1 METLQW
7 EKQFGDYTLS
17 IELNKDSLHPI
28 GYKAMD
34 DSIYPILLGG
44 RMYLFDGIV
53 SLHCKNKSGCALEDV
68 TINASCRMLY
78 GDDSSELVISS
89 VSQSLD
95 HDSTVFGRTE
105 IPFSLEVSATIDSYS
120 GKLASVAYMITASVE
135 LEYVVIDFSVPF
147 FVYFP
152 MPLPPVCPSV
162 TATLKMYDILEFE
175 IHLDRTVFTVN
186 DIITG
191 WIRII
196 QAKKQIPGLSLALR
210 ASERLISL
218 DSNDR
223 RSGSTASYQSQYFE
237 IMDTIYPCSSEEDDV
252 RTHSKEITMTAST
265 EVWKSQRYDRIPFR
279 TFIRDSTGTSP
290 SYSLLN
296 DQLSVD
302 WQIVIAINDKSKTQ

>member
-1 METLQW
+1 
-7 EKQFGDYTLS
+7 
-17 IELNKDSLHPI
+17 
-28 GYKAMD
+28 
-34 DSIYPILLGG
+34 
-44 RMYLFDGIV
+44 
-53 SLHCKNKSGCALEDV
+53 
-68 TINASCRMLY
+68 
-78 GDDSSELVISS
+78 
-89 VSQSLD
+89 
-95 HDSTVFGRTE
+95 
-105 IPFSLEVSATIDSYS
+105 
-120 GKLASVAYMITASVE
+120 
-135 LEYVVIDFSVPF
+135 
-147 FVYFP
+147 
-152 MPLPPVCPSV
+152 
-162 TATLKMYDILEFE
+162 MYDILEFE

-210 ASERLISL
+210 CFRTPHFFGYVFELFSHA

-252 RTHSKEITMTAST
+252 RTHSKEITMSAST

-279 TFIRDSTGTSP
+279 TFIRDSTGISP

-302 WQIVIAINDKSKTQ
+302 VREFP